1 MQGAH
6 RPCCN
11 PTAIPKTFFSS
22 YAGGSG
28 SSGGSCRVSA
38 GCWET
43 NRASCIILMMCGERT
58 EQEIIIKKKGGGV
71 SDHVCVTAW
80 LHMGPHRQKVEW
92 KPPLLISVLDV
103 CVFQAALPLT
113 AAHLHLRLFPQ
124 TVIGR
129 GDIAVNTLLS
139 AISLTLNDSGHNR
152 VIALPFIFT
161 ILDISAL
168 YYPPSSAPPPSFH
181 SLQDSSDNI
190 C

>member
-58 EQEIIIKKKGGGV
+58 EQEIIIKKKRGV

-80 LHMGPHRQKVEW
+80 LHMGPHRKKVEW

-103 CVFQAALPLT
+103 CVFQAALSLT
-113 AAHLHLRLFPQ
+113 AAHQHLRLFPQ

-139 AISLTLNDSGHNR
+139 AISLTLNDSGHN
-152 VIALPFIFT
+152 
-161 ILDISAL
+161 SHC
-168 YYPPSSAPPPSFH
+168 SSFH
-181 SLQDSSDNI
+181 FYNLGH
-190 C
+190 